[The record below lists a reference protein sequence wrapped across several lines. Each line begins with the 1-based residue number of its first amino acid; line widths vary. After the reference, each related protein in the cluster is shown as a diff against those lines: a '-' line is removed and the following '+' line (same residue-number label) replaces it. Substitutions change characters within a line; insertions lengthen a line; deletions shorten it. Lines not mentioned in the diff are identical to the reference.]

1 MSVSSDTVL
10 ERIYLSRADRIA
22 RWRDESI
29 EVRTR
34 AEFSGYLGA
43 KNYETLCDS
52 IECLDD
58 EWTQTMD
65 HDAHAW
71 CHHANH
77 VAYLNARG
85 MTPIS
90 YLETI
95 RSLEGLDAPRV
106 ERWDPLD
113 EFSIHEA
120 GSNAPPNMIEDHHE

>member
-10 ERIYLSRADRIA
+10 ERIYLSRADRLA
-22 RWRDESI
+22 RWRDEI
-29 EVRTR
+29 VEVRTR

-65 HDAHAW
+65 HYAHAW
-71 CHHANH
+71 CVHANH

-95 RSLEGLDAPRV
+95 RSFEELVAPRDQ
-106 ERWDPLD
+106 RWDPLD

>member
-65 HDAHAW
+65 HYAHAW
-71 CHHANH
+71 CRQANH

>member
-65 HDAHAW
+65 HYAHAW
-71 CHHANH
+71 CRQANH

-95 RSLEGLDAPRV
+95 RSLEELDVPTV

>member
-1 MSVSSDTVL
+1 MTVSSDTVL
-10 ERIYLSRADRIA
+10 ERIYLSRADRLA

-65 HDAHAW
+65 HYAHAW
-71 CHHANH
+71 CVHANH

-95 RSLEGLDAPRV
+95 RSLEELDAPTV

>member
-65 HDAHAW
+65 HYAHAW
-71 CHHANH
+71 CRQANH

-95 RSLEGLDAPRV
+95 RSLEELDAPRV

-120 GSNAPPNMIEDHHE
+120 GSNAPPNMIEEHHE

>member
-22 RWRDESI
+22 RWRDEII
-29 EVRTR
+29 ETRTR
-34 AEFSGYLGA
+34 AEFSGSLDSDH
-43 KNYETLCDS
+43 YEIVCDMVES
-52 IECLDD
+52 CDD

-65 HDAHAW
+65 HYAHAW
-71 CHHANH
+71 CVHANH

-95 RSLEGLDAPRV
+95 RSLEELDAPRDQ
-106 ERWDPLD
+106 RWDPLD

-120 GSNAPPNMIEDHHE
+120 GSNAPPNMIEEHHE

>member
-10 ERIYLSRADRIA
+10 ERIYLSRAERIA
-22 RWRDESI
+22 RWRDDI
-29 EVRTR
+29 VEVRTR
-34 AEFSGYLGA
+34 AEFSGSLDSDH
-43 KNYETLCDS
+43 YEIVCDMVES
-52 IECLDD
+52 CDD

-65 HDAHAW
+65 NYARAW
-71 CHHANH
+71 CRQANH
-77 VAYLNARG
+77 DELLNARG

-95 RSLEGLDAPRV
+95 RSLEELDAPTV

>member
-1 MSVSSDTVL
+1 MTVSSDTVL
-10 ERIYLSRADRIA
+10 ERIYLSRADRLA

-65 HDAHAW
+65 HYAHAW
-71 CHHANH
+71 CVHANH

-95 RSLEGLDAPRV
+95 RSLEGLDAPTV